1 MNAQQFLTWM
11 RNPGQTSRE
20 ESAQLDAL
28 LDSFPYFQSGHLL
41 YIKNLHNQGSFL
53 YNNQLKTAAA
63 YAVNRK
69 VLYQLI
75 TLKSGEESLETGVQ
89 RTVEQPS
96 SQQSSSQQS
105 GSQQS
110 GSQQST
116 VKQSSLDST
125 RDDKQATVE
134 QSSTF
139 DYVQPDNLP
148 ETKPGV
154 ESKEEKQTT
163 SEEEISV
170 PPQFP
175 PKKFTSNPDEWEAG
189 MLRQLQLLHHWQ
201 NKSADGSLDFT
212 RDDKQTSDSQ
222 QSTVGQSNSQQ
233 PEKELPVE
241 KKAIDQPVP
250 DAKEEINTLLYVLV
264 EPGQSEDIAEDAEE
278 ELSMETVSDESE
290 TTQWEIK
297 IAEEEKTESET
308 PIAVPSDLIQKE
320 IMVEAIHST
329 FELEVDDRIPSVDEL
344 QSGSLQSDSRQSDS
358 RQSSGVQLGSQE
370 QSSAEQSSS
379 QTVEQSAEK
388 SAEEVLVTGME
399 MSFSQWLQE
408 VGKPEADKSKADTSE
423 ENNPEAAKSESG
435 KTEAEKSQAEKTEA
449 AKKTPS
455 ELPKTALSTDVL
467 VEQFIK
473 DEPRINVKKSG
484 FYNPVNM
491 AKKSVQESDE
501 FITETLARIYAKQG
515 NTVKAV
521 RAYQKLSLKFPEKTA
536 YFAALIEELKR
547 TPNK

>member
-11 RNPGQTSRE
+11 RSVRTPSENPGQTSRE

-41 YIKNLHNQGSFL
+41 YIKNLHTQGSFL

-75 TLKSGEESLETGVQ
+75 TLKSGDGKRETGVQ
-89 RTVEQPS
+89 S
-96 SQQSSSQQS
+96 A
-105 GSQQS
+105 
-110 GSQQST
+110 
-116 VKQSSLDST
+116 VKQSSLDSA

-134 QSSTF
+134 QSSAF
-139 DYVQPDNLP
+139 DYAPSDNLP

-163 SEEEISV
+163 SEEQISV

-201 NKSADGSLDFT
+201 QTGDERWESGVQLEGQQSNTQQSALDSA
-212 RDDKQTSDSQ
+212 RKDKQSTVEQLDSQ
-222 QSTVGQSNSQQ
+222 QSERLQLKEEVPQEEKAVEQQ
-233 PEKELPVE
+233 
-241 KKAIDQPVP
+241 VP

-264 EPGQSEDIAEDAEE
+264 EPGQSEDIAEDAAE
-278 ELSMETVSDESE
+278 ELSMETVSEENE

-297 IAEEEKTESET
+297 IAEEENTHSET
-308 PIAVPSDLIQKE
+308 PIAVPSDLVQKE

-329 FELEVDDRIPSVDEL
+329 FELEVDDRIPSINEL
-344 QSGSLQSDSRQSDS
+344 QPNNRTTEQPENL
-358 RQSSGVQLGSQE
+358 QLGSQ
-370 QSSAEQSSS
+370 QS
-379 QTVEQSAEK
+379 TVEQSDSQQSEEK
-388 SAEEVLVTGME
+388 AAEEVLVTGME

-408 VGKPEADKSKADTSE
+408 VGKPEADKSESNK
-423 ENNPEAAKSESG
+423 PEVGKSES
-435 KTEAEKSQAEKTEA
+435 EKAKADQPQAEKTDA
-449 AKKTPS
+449 AKKTHS
-455 ELPKTALSTDVL
+455 ELPKTALSTDLL

>member
-75 TLKSGEESLETGVQ
+75 TLKSGVQSLETEVQ
-89 RTVEQPS
+89 RTVEQ
-96 SQQSSSQQS
+96 SSSQQPA
-105 GSQQS
+105 
-110 GSQQST
+110 
-116 VKQSSLDST
+116 VKQSSLDSAQ
-125 RDDKQATVE
+125 DDKQATLE

-139 DYVQPDNLP
+139 DYAQSDNLP

-163 SEEEISV
+163 SEEQISV

-212 RDDKQTSDSQ
+212 RDDRQTSDSQ
-222 QSTVGQSNSQQ
+222 QSSLDSRDDKQSTVGQSSSQQ

-241 KKAIDQPVP
+241 EKAIEQPVP

-264 EPGQSEDIAEDAEE
+264 EPGQSEDIAEDVEE
-278 ELSMETVSDESE
+278 ELSMETVNDESE

-297 IAEEEKTESET
+297 IAEEKTESET
-308 PIAVPSDLIQKE
+308 PIAVPSDLVQKE

-344 QSGSLQSDSRQSDS
+344 QLGSLQSGSQQSDSRQSDS
-358 RQSSGVQLGSQE
+358 RQSSSVQLGGQE
-370 QSSAEQSSS
+370 QSS
-379 QTVEQSAEK
+379 VEQSISEAVDQSEEK

-408 VGKPEADKSKADTSE
+408 VGKPEVDKSEGNK
-423 ENNPEAAKSESG
+423 PEVGKSETV
-435 KTEAEKSQAEKTEA
+435 KPEAEKSQAEKTEA